1 MYAVFKSGGKQYRVS
16 QGQRLTV
23 ERLGVEP
30 GHVVAF
36 ESVLMVGDGGGTTI
50 GAPHVA
56 GATVAARVVEQ
67 TRGPKIRILKR
78 KRRKHYRRRAG
89 HRQDLTLLE
98 ITEILTG
105 GAKPDMTAAPVEAP
119 VEEVAAEE
127 PAVEQAPAEEAPA
140 EAAAVEEAEAAVET
154 PAAAAA
160 EAVDEAEPNRLDA
173 PDGEP
178 DDLKKISGV
187 GPKLEGLL
195 HELGFFHYRQIAAW
209 TPAEV
214 AWVDN
219 RLQFKGRIERDDW
232 ISQAAALEAAK
243 SEE

>member
-1 MYAVFKSGGKQYRVS
+1 MYAVFKSGGKQYRVNE
-16 QGQRLTV
+16 GQRLTV
-23 ERLGVEP
+23 ERLGLEP
-30 GHVVAF
+30 GQVVAF
-36 ESVLMVGDGGGTTI
+36 ESVLMVGDGAGAVV

-56 GATVAARVVEQ
+56 GATVAARIVEQ
-67 TRGPKIRILKR
+67 TRGPKIRILKK

-98 ITEILTG
+98 ITQILTD
-105 GAKPDMTAAPVEAP
+105 GAKPDMSAAPVAAP
-119 VEEVAAEE
+119 
-127 PAVEQAPAEEAPA
+127 APAEEAPA
-140 EAAAVEEAEAAVET
+140 EAEAPEAEAPEIEESE
-154 PAAAAA
+154 PAGLLTAPEG
-160 EAVDEAEPNRLDA
+160 EA
-173 PDGEP
+173 

-195 HELGFFHYRQIAAW
+195 NELGIYHYRQVAAW

-219 RLQFKGRIERDDW
+219 RLQFKGRIEREDW
-232 ISQAAALEAAK
+232 IAQAAALEAAK